1 MTGRVIQS
9 RASPLTAVKNASS
22 QRSALISAVL
32 SSALMGTLGLFVCE
46 SHCSAACCAFARF
59 FLGMILIGT
68 LWAWEIHRRRDFF
81 RVSRYGM
88 AAGAGFGLCILF
100 YFMAIQQMSVA
111 VAALLLYTGPVFAA
125 IGEALIHRQMPPKR
139 DVLLISLSALGV
151 AFVSIFAPDTGRG
164 ASQLGLLYGLLSGL
178 CYASYIL
185 FNRKIRRRTS
195 IPARTFWLSLAGS
208 AVLLLPMLA
217 GGGVNSAAISSGG
230 IYLLCIGVIQGFA
243 ALLPAA
249 YAMKKL
255 SAIKY
260 GTIAYMEPM
269 AAVAIG
275 CIVYHEHISFGQWQG
290 LALIMLASALQSF
303 LPTHLEF
310 HPRRWVGHFLHR
322 H

>member
-1 MTGRVIQS
+1 MC
-9 RASPLTAVKNASS
+9 AVVSS
-22 QRSALISAVL
+22 S
-32 SSALMGTLGLFVCE
+32 LMGTLGLFVCE

-59 FLGMILIGT
+59 FLGMLLIGA
-68 LWAWEIHRRRDFF
+68 LWAWEIRQRRDFF
-81 RVSRYGM
+81 RVSRYGL
-88 AAGAGFGLCILF
+88 AAGAAFGLCILF

-125 IGEALIHRQMPPKR
+125 LGEALIHRQMPPRR
-139 DVLLISLSALGV
+139 DVFLISLSAVGV
-151 AFVSIFAPDTGRG
+151 AFVSLFAPESGRG
-164 ASQLGLLYGLLSGL
+164 ASQLGLAYGLLSGL
-178 CYASYIL
+178 CYAAYIL

-195 IPARTFWLSLAGS
+195 IPARTFWLSAAGS
-208 AVLLLPMLA
+208 AVLLLPLLASGGVDMQVLGA
-217 GGGVNSAAISSGG
+217 GGL
-230 IYLLCIGVIQGFA
+230 YLLCIGVIQGFA

-275 CIVYHEHISFGQWQG
+275 CIVYREQISFGQWQG
-290 LALIMLASALQSF
+290 LALIMLAAALQSF
-303 LPTHLEF
+303 LPANFGF
-310 HPRRWVGHFLHR
+310 HPIRWAQSFRHR